1 MGPNSGMFSS
11 SREGGGEKRGG
22 GREERGGRG
31 SENVD
36 EGPEGSVLLYDGR
49 SSSLLLKKRPGIRV
63 GGRHVVDCEPCR
75 IAPCASA

>member
-11 SREGGGEKRGG
+11 SREGGEKRGG
-22 GREERGGRG
+22 GKEERGGWG

-36 EGPEGSVLLYDGR
+36 EGPEGSVLLYGGR
-49 SSSLLLKKRPGIRV
+49 SSSLLLRKRPGIRV
-63 GGRHVVDCEPCR
+63 GRRHVVDCEPCR